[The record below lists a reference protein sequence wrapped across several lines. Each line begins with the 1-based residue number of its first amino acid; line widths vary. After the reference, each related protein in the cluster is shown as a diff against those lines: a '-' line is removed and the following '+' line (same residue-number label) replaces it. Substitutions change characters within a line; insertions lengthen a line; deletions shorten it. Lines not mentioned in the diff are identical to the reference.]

1 MRNDH
6 QDALSAGLAVGEY
19 APGSKSA
26 DEIRGLWQWVE
37 TRLSAGEFKDLA
49 TADEQPTVSELAAS
63 SDVVPAELLETSA
76 ETTALV
82 SWSGL

>member
-6 QDALSAGLAVGEY
+6 QDALRAGLAVGEF

-37 TRLSAGEFKDLA
+37 TRLKTRAAANASHVFSDELPASAHTTHPMLRE
-49 TADEQPTVSELAAS
+49 TPADPPA
-63 SDVVPAELLETSA
+63 DVA
-76 ETTALV
+76 
-82 SWSGL
+82 WSG